1 MADRQSLVRPHAQ
14 NAVWSADFAFDRT
27 AEGRVLKCLAIVDDA
42 TTEAVMVVPSR
53 ALGGLPVTRIL
64 DRLALERGLPGVL
77 RTDNGKTCCAAEAR
91 GASQAVTSWPQSQ
104 SRSGG
109 SR

>member
-1 MADRQSLVRPHAQ
+1 M
-14 NAVWSADFAFDRT
+14 
-27 AEGRVLKCLAIVDDA
+27 
-42 TTEAVMVVPSR
+42 
-53 ALGGLPVTRIL
+53 TRIL